1 MREFGVGSDQRPH
14 DERDDGDDDDG
25 RHEDASDFVGHALDG
40 GAGALRVGDHGD
52 DPGEHGVAAD
62 LLGAHDQGAAA
73 VDGAADDGVSACL
86 GHGHG
91 FPGDQGLVDC

>member
-1 MREFGVGSDQRPH
+1 MGEFGVWPDQRPY
-14 DERDDGDDDDG
+14 DESDDGDDDDG
-25 RHEDASDFVGHALDG
+25 RHEDAGDLVGHALYG
-40 GAGALRVGDHGD
+40 GSGALRVGDHSD

-62 LLGAHDQGAAA
+62 LLGAHDQAATA
-73 VDGAADDGVSACL
+73 VDGAADDGVSAGL